1 LFGQNNHPPI
11 LRKIQTLE
19 KNVPMKP
26 EIDQKLLKN
35 ASNFF
40 DFRLKHK
47 RKEEI
52 LDILKPEIYPSESF
66 QLKES

>member
-1 LFGQNNHPPI
+1 
-11 LRKIQTLE
+11 
-19 KNVPMKP
+19 MKP

-35 ASNFF
+35 ASKIF
-40 DFRLKHK
+40 DFGLKHK

-52 LDILKPEIYPSESF
+52 LDILKPEIYHSESF